1 MVIPVS
7 PAPMTLRFFDAPT
20 PRRSRRT
27 PPPACRPANF
37 ALVSI
42 AANPRPEGLS
52 AGLFRTRDGVVLRMA
67 VHAGPPAPRGTVLLL
82 QGRGDFIEKYYEV
95 IADLVARGF
104 AVVTFDWRGQG
115 GSQRLLADGALNHL
129 ARFDDCV
136 QDLVDLV
143 DAEVLPRLPGPCV
156 ALAHSMGAA
165 VLLHALARWPDLVDA
180 AVLTAPM
187 VAISPQLRPA
197 GAALAAR
204 MCQAVGLG
212 ARPVPAPRRRAAA
225 LKEGGVEALL
235 TSDPIRA
242 ARPRL
247 VAEAAPHLV
256 VGRPTIGWVSE
267 AFRACHALR
276 SDEMKRAIGTPLL
289 VVAGD
294 DDRVVSTP
302 AACAFAGGISN
313 GRAVTLAGCAHDV
326 LMERDGVRD
335 GFWRAFD
342 GFVTA

>member
-7 PAPMTLRFFDAPT
+7 PAPMALRFFDTPS

-27 PPPACRPANF
+27 PPPACRPASF

-52 AGLFRTRDGVVLRMA
+52 AGLFRARDGVVLRMA
-67 VHAGPPAPRGTVLLL
+67 VHAGPQAPRGTVLLL

-95 IADLVARGF
+95 VADLVARGF

-115 GSQRLLADGALNHL
+115 GSQRLLADGSLNHL

-143 DAEVLPRLPGPCV
+143 DTEVLPRLPGPYF

-165 VLLHALARWPDLVDA
+165 ILLHALARWPGLVQA
-180 AVLTAPM
+180 GVLTAPM
-187 VAISPQLRPA
+187 IAVSHHLRPA
-197 GAALAAR
+197 GAELVAR
-204 MCQAVGLG
+204 MCRAVGLG

-225 LKEGGVEALL
+225 LPEGGVEALL
-235 TSDPIRA
+235 TSDPERA

-267 AFRACHALR
+267 AFRACTSLR
-276 SDEMKRAIGTPLL
+276 SAGTRRAIATPVL

-302 AACAFAGGISN
+302 AACAFAGGIAHGS
-313 GRAVTLAGCAHDV
+313 AVTLPGCAHDV
-326 LMERDGVRD
+326 MMERDPVRD

-342 GFVTA
+342 SFVMA